1 MVRWTYLPVFRR
13 IVMRIFAIPALIL
26 ASGASLSGC
35 ASYYGGYGGYGG
47 YSGVSVGISS
57 GGYYDPYYGG
67 SGYYG
72 GSPYWGWND
81 GYYYPGTG
89 YYVYDSYRRP
99 YRWSDAQRRYWSQ
112 RRAAVGTTTT
122 STKVRPNWS
131 GFSRPR
137 ATTTTVNRAERQQ
150 RNQSRIERRQSSRA
164 AVSTSTERTRRDRQ
178 PD

>member
-1 MVRWTYLPVFRR
+1 
-13 IVMRIFAIPALIL
+13 MRIFAIPALIL

-57 GGYYDPYYGG
+57 G
-67 SGYYG
+67 
-72 GSPYWGWND
+72 
-81 GYYYPGTG
+81 G